1 MTRLAVVL
9 LASLAGTACTT
20 WGPRSLQD
28 WGDVEATPAEWVD
41 TRLAPELARELREHP
56 RFQGETLAVGL
67 PNELRGPQTE
77 FEQRL
82 DRLLESRLLHASG
95 LRLQPAGDTRCGD
108 EAAAYRLG
116 FVVSPLG
123 REHRV
128 ELRMLDAR
136 SGEWVTGVADS
147 WQGALPPPDQHDH
160 ARLAVSPARDG
171 SEASPFAAGDA
182 DLVARALADE
192 LSCALVAA
200 RLRAGAVAPEPGNDR
215 LASLVAGYLEAL
227 PHPRTASSR
236 WRLAVARNPAGAGL
250 QLVIATL
257 ASEDGAVTARR
268 YVVTGSSATGQRV
281 TTAGAEPI
289 PPRTHVVPAVD
300 RRAVVREPEPAPVA
314 PRLDPVAC
322 GNGCAGVHYDG
333 DAGATV
339 LVAVPGRGLA
349 STRDCAPAEGAGGV
363 RLATVPTRGA
373 ASLSFYGLAAAG
385 EARDALAQFE
395 AQLPS
400 ACRSDGFADSGDTFA
415 RLGELTAEAGSEL
428 AWTELRVEAGT
439 LRRKWP

>member
-1 MTRLAVVL
+1 MKRLAVVL

-20 WGPRSLQD
+20 WAPRSLQD

-41 TRLAPELARELREHP
+41 KRLAPDLARELREHP

-67 PNELRGPQTE
+67 PVELRGPQTE

-82 DRLLESRLLHASG
+82 DHLLESRLLHASG
-95 LRLQPAGDTRCGD
+95 LRLQAAGDTRCGD

-116 FVVSPLG
+116 FFVSALG
-123 REHRV
+123 HEHRV
-128 ELRMLDAR
+128 ELRLLDAR

-147 WQGALPPPDQHDH
+147 WQGALPPPDRDDQ

-171 SEASPFAAGDA
+171 SQASPFAAGDA

-250 QLVIATL
+250 ELVIATL

-268 YVVTGSSATGQRV
+268 YVATGSTAAGLRV
-281 TTAGAEPI
+281 TTAVAEPV
-289 PPRTHVVPAVD
+289 PTRTHVVPAVD
-300 RRAVVREPEPAPVA
+300 RRASSLEPAPVA

-349 STRDCAPAEGAGGV
+349 STRGCALVEGAGGV

-385 EARDALAQFE
+385 AARDALARFE

-439 LRRKWP
+439 LRRNWP